1 MKNLL
6 IVTLENQQIKKN
18 LLIVTLENQQIKK
31 NLFYIFYSKARDSYF
46 YISSLYREKKKIET
60 KEK

>member
-6 IVTLENQQIKKN
+6 IVTLENQQTMKN
-18 LLIVTLENQQIKK
+18 L
-31 NLFYIFYSKARDSYF
+31 FYSKARDSYF

>member
-6 IVTLENQQIKKN
+6 IVTLENQHTMKN
-18 LLIVTLENQQIKK
+18 LLIVTLENQHTMK
-31 NLFYIFYSKARDSYF
+31 NLFYSKARDSYF